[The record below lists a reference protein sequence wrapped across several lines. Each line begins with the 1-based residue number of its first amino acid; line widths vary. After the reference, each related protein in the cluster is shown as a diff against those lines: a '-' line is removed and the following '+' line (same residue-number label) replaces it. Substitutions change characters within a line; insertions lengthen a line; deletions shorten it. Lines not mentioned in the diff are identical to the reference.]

1 MKNSFLFLLFL
12 GWITSTGFGQT
23 TFIPDD
29 NFEQSLIDLGYD
41 DVLDDFVQ
49 TESIDTISEL
59 FITWKEIEDL
69 TGIEDFQ
76 DLNFLNVGF
85 NNLTTLDV
93 SQNQN
98 LEHLFCEVNEL
109 TELNLGENEIF
120 KTLYSRGNVLT
131 QLDLTGLPMLDALS
145 ADSNLLLNLDTSQ
158 NPVLRHFSVYNN
170 QLSKL
175 NLTSNPVI
183 RECLIGQN
191 PLTTLDL
198 SQNPLIYNLYL
209 TGTLLEAL
217 DLTQNPELIF
227 FECSESPNLISLDFK
242 NQNNQGI
249 LTFRTL
255 NNPNLFCIEVDDPD
269 YSQQNWLNVDPW
281 MNFNEECILGLDDVE
296 NNKLVFYPN
305 PVKDVLHFSAGL
317 SQISIYDMSGKKLVE
332 QDKIS
337 LQLNLSHLQNG
348 TYVLKALDSNK
359 KPISKLF
366 SVQK

>member
-1 MKNSFLFLLFL
+1 MQNYLPILLGL
-12 GWITSTGFGQT
+12 IWISPSCLSQT
-23 TFIPDD
+23 TFVPDD
-29 NFEQSLIDLGYD
+29 HFEQNLIDLGYD

-59 FITWKEIEDL
+59 FITWKKIEDL

-76 DLNFLNVGF
+76 ALNFLNVGF

-109 TELNLGENEIF
+109 SELNLGENNIF
-120 KTLYSRGNVLT
+120 KTLYCRGNALT

-145 ADSNLLLNLDTSQ
+145 ADSNSLINLDTSQ

-170 QLSKL
+170 QLSTL
-175 NLTSNPVI
+175 NLNSNPVI
-183 RECLIGQN
+183 RECFIGQN
-191 PLTTLDL
+191 PLTTIDL

-209 TGTLLEAL
+209 TGTLLEIL

-227 FECSESPNLISLDFK
+227 FECSESLNLVSLDFK

-249 LTFRTL
+249 LTFRAL

-281 MNFNEECILGLDDVE
+281 MNFNEECILGLDEIE
-296 NNKLVFYPN
+296 NEKLEVFPN
-305 PVKDVLHFSAGL
+305 PVVDKVYFSSGL
-317 SQISIYDMSGKKLVE
+317 SQISLFDLTGKKLLE
-332 QDKIS
+332 H
-337 LQLNLSHLQNG
+337 LNLTQEMNLSQLDKG
-348 TYVLKALDSNK
+348 IYVLKALDQKGNIVYK
-359 KPISKLF
+359 KISIK
-366 SVQK
+366 